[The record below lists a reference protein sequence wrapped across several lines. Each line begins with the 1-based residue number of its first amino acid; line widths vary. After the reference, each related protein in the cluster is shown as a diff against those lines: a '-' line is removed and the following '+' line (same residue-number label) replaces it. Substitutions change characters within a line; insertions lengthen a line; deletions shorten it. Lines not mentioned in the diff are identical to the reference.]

1 MTENKSR
8 RVGVINFVGQIDIPA
23 EAVSVA
29 VKANIA
35 TVGRHLLVD
44 LKGVRDL
51 PIPPSALLSVEVK
64 DNILNEPTTHSF
76 KTWGEIDRSM
86 TVRPAIDD
94 GFYASRTTIRI
105 LFVDPVA
112 GSIIAA
118 SPRLHAADDTG
129 KLKNSGES
137 YIKFRRDTTQT
148 LPAKPCVEI
157 EGPVIEFGANGPTDV
172 AASENDLGFVQYG
185 LPAAIRQFLSSMLIA
200 EDGYDTQRW
209 NKFKSDAAEWAGFD
223 DWAAMHKEFR
233 AADKLEVALEQIV
246 NKAVSGLM
254 NSRAFK
260 DRLKSLLKQ
269 AATEQTSSTEEYK
282 NAA

>member
-8 RVGVINFVGQIDIPA
+8 RIGIINFVGQIEIPS
-23 EAVSVA
+23 EAVSVE

-51 PIPPSALLSVEVK
+51 PIPANALLSVEIK
-64 DNILNEPTTHSF
+64 DNILNEPNTFTF

-86 TVRPAIDD
+86 TVRPAIND
-94 GFYASRTTIRI
+94 GFHASRTTIRI
-105 LFVDPVA
+105 MFVDPVK
-112 GSIIAA
+112 GSILAA
-118 SPRLHAADDTG
+118 TPRMHAVDETG

-148 LPAKPCVEI
+148 LPAKPCVEF
-157 EGPVIEFGANGPTDV
+157 EGPVIEFGANGPADV

-185 LPAAIRQFLSSMLIA
+185 LPAALRQFTSSMLLA

-209 NKFKSDAAEWAGFD
+209 NKFKSDVADWAGFD
-223 DWAAMHKEFR
+223 DWASMHKEFL
-233 AADKLEVALEQIV
+233 AADKPELALEQIT
-246 NKAVSGLM
+246 NKAIAGLM

-260 DRLKSLLKQ
+260 DKLKALLKQ
-269 AATEQTSSTEEYK
+269 SSTEDASNTEEYK
-282 NAA
+282 NVA